1 MIRINKK
8 IISRLMLVIIFA
20 TVFAAGTYV
29 GVKAYSGTFFGRKQ
43 GYGYFENEK
52 YKADGNGYVLSDG
65 IKKTSVSSFISYLK
79 DKNKKEDSQNGTG
92 AAFIVYT
99 MLGKSGKDR
108 DRDIDGDDWDDLEE
122 RLRSLDNRGN
132 IDWSETVSLKINS
145 YHQKWTETKT
155 KKGKTTKTTYHDDA
169 FYSNSDSEK
178 SIVFY
183 DDDGKVLYALAHK
196 CANPM
201 GSVDKGLPEPN
212 KWDVSVSSKVTKTG
226 SLLPGDTVRW
236 THTVKNEGP
245 DATDQDVEY
254 RYENNSALGGGSGSD
269 HDFDAGQKKNE
280 SESFNHTSRTINSN
294 DAGTQWCSATS
305 AKPRS
310 WDNSNRITSS
320 NACVT
325 LLYKYTLDP
334 FITSSQSGTIEA
346 NTSVTVTP
354 SVRNNGPTRS
364 RTTQWQISQIVVA
377 PGSAIP
383 HENTP
388 GTSPQAPC
396 VAYFVTAGASCSIVN
411 NGTGTTV
418 LSVGLSTLAS
428 RTVAAGD
435 YEVGTKLCFAFS
447 VQPRASSVPSNPGS
461 DDQWANSA
469 PVCMIIGKKPKV
481 QVLGGDTMSGG
492 IIQTSTSSKN
502 ISGTTRMFGS
512 WDEYAALAVG
522 SISGMG
528 SGAAFAGPGMASSTV
543 CKYSTLSFTNSGN
556 SATCVANLSAG
567 GGIGNYAIAQTMP
580 GVAASFPVNATD
592 PNRNLGNNPTIDLS
606 IGDLQ
611 GIYRASGN
619 VTINGGGAGKFINKS
634 QWIVINAP
642 TANVTINGDISYTN
656 ETLTTIDQIPQVIII
671 ANNINIVDSVTNID
685 AWLVAGGYINTCSS
699 INIAAPLSAS
709 ICDDRLTVNGAV
721 MAQKLYLRRTA
732 GSGVGN
738 ASGDPA
744 EVFNL
749 RADAY
754 LWSMARAN
762 SNGHVQTVDA
772 IELPPRF

>member
-1 MIRINKK
+1 MIRINPK
-8 IISRLMLVIIFA
+8 IVSSLLLIIIFA
-20 TVFAAGTYV
+20 AVFAAGTYI
-29 GVKAYSGTFFGRKQ
+29 GVQAYSGTYFGRKQ

-52 YKADGNGYVLSDG
+52 HKADGNGYVLSKG
-65 IKKTSVSSFISYLK
+65 ITKTSVSSFISYLK
-79 DKNKKEDSQNGTG
+79 DKNKDEDSQNGTG

-108 DRDIDGDDWDDLEE
+108 DKDIDGDDWDDLED

-145 YHQKWTETKT
+145 YHQKWTEEKT
-155 KKGKTTKTTYHDDA
+155 KKGKTTTKTYHDDA
-169 FYSNSDSEK
+169 FYSKSSGEK

-201 GSVDKGLPEPN
+201 GNVDDGLPEPN
-212 KWDVSVSSKVTKTG
+212 EWDVSVSSKITKTG

-254 RYENNSALGGGSGSD
+254 RNENNSALGGSESD
-269 HDFDAGQKKNE
+269 HDFDAGQKDNASK
-280 SESFNHTSRTINSN
+280 SFDHTSRTINSN

-310 WDNSNRITSS
+310 WDNSDRITSS

-334 FITSSQSGTIEA
+334 FITPSVSGTIEA
-346 NTSVTVTP
+346 NTSFTVTP

-364 RTTQWQISQIVVA
+364 RNTQWQISQIIVE
-377 PGSAIP
+377 PGYAIP
-383 HENTP
+383 HESATGN
-388 GTSPQAPC
+388 SPQAPC
-396 VAYFVTAGASCSIVN
+396 VAYFIAAGASCSIIT
-411 NGTGTTV
+411 NGTGTSV
-418 LSVGLSTLAS
+418 FSVGLSTLAAKS
-428 RTVAAGD
+428 VTAGD

-481 QVLGGDTMSGG
+481 QIWGGDVMSGG

-528 SGAAFAGPGMASSTV
+528 SGAAFADPGMANSTI
-543 CKYSTLSFTNSGN
+543 CNYSTLSFTN
-556 SATCVANLSAG
+556 A
-567 GGIGNYAIAQTMP
+567 
-580 GVAASFPVNATD
+580 
-592 PNRNLGNNPTIDLS
+592 GNN
-606 IGDLQ
+606 
-611 GIYRASGN
+611 AS
-619 VTINGGGAGKFINKS
+619 
-634 QWIVINAP
+634 
-642 TANVTINGDISYTN
+642 
-656 ETLTTIDQIPQVIII
+656 
-671 ANNINIVDSVTNID
+671 
-685 AWLVAGGYINTCSS
+685 C
-699 INIAAPLSAS
+699 
-709 ICDDRLTVNGAV
+709 
-721 MAQKLYLRRTA
+721 
-732 GSGVGN
+732 
-738 ASGDPA
+738 
-744 EVFNL
+744 
-749 RADAY
+749 
-754 LWSMARAN
+754 
-762 SNGHVQTVDA
+762 
-772 IELPPRF
+772 

>member
-1 MIRINKK
+1 MIRINPK
-8 IISRLMLVIIFA
+8 ILSSLVLIVIFA
-20 TVFAAGTYV
+20 AVFAAGAYI
-29 GVKAYSGTFFGRKQ
+29 GVNAYSGTVFGRKQ

-52 YKADGNGYVLSDG
+52 HGADGNGYVLSNG

-79 DKNKKEDSQNGTG
+79 DKNKDEDSQNGTG

-99 MLGKSGKDR
+99 MLGKNGKDR
-108 DRDIDGDDWDDLEE
+108 DRDISSSDWNELEK
-122 RLRSLDNRGN
+122 RLKSLDSRGN
-132 IDWSETVSLKINS
+132 IDWSETVSLGINS

-155 KKGKTTKTTYHDDA
+155 KKGKVTKTTIHDDA
-169 FYSNSDSEK
+169 FYSNNSSEK
-178 SIVFY
+178 SIAFY
-183 DDDGKVLYALAHK
+183 DDDGKLLYALAHK

-201 GSVDKGLPEPN
+201 GKIGLPEPN
-212 KWDVSVSSKVTKTG
+212 EWDVSVSSKVTKTG

-254 RYENNSALGGGSGSD
+254 RYENNSALGGGSGSN
-269 HDFDAGQKKNE
+269 HDFDAGQKDNE
-280 SESFNHTSRTINSN
+280 SESFDHTSRVIGSN

-305 AKPRS
+305 AAPKS
-310 WDNSNRITSS
+310 WDSSSRITSS

-334 FITSSQSGTIEA
+334 FITSSVSGAIEA
-346 NTSVTVTP
+346 NTAFTITP
-354 SVRNNGPTRS
+354 SIRNNGPTRS
-364 RTTQWQISQIVVA
+364 RNTQWQISQIVVN

-388 GTSPQAPC
+388 GNSPQAPC
-396 VAYFVTAGASCSIVN
+396 VAYFTAAGASCSIVN
-411 NGTGTTV
+411 NGTGSEV
-418 LSVGLSTLAS
+418 FSVGLSNLAA
-428 RTVAAGD
+428 RAITAGD

-481 QVLGGDTMSGG
+481 QIWGGDVMSGG

-502 ISGTTRMFGS
+502 ISGTTKMFGS

-522 SISGMG
+522 SISGIG
-528 SGAAFAGPGMASSTV
+528 SGAAFAGPGMSNSTV

-556 SATCVANLSAG
+556 SASCSANLSAG
-567 GGIGNYAIAQTMP
+567 GVIGNYAIGQSMP
-580 GVAASFPVNATD
+580 GVAASFPVNTAD
-592 PNRNLGNNPTIDLS
+592 SSRNFGNNPPTIDLS
-606 IGDLQ
+606 ANDLQ
-611 GIYRASGN
+611 GIYRATGN
-619 VTINGGGAGKFINKS
+619 VTINGGGVGDVINKG

-642 TANVTINGDISYTN
+642 TANVTINGNINYTD
-656 ETLTTIDQIPQVIII
+656 ETLMTIYQIPQVIII
-671 ANNINIVDSVTNID
+671 ANNINILGNVTNVD

-699 INIAAPLSAS
+699 VNIAAPLSAS
-709 ICDDRLTVNGAV
+709 ICNQKLTVNGPV
-721 MAQKLYLRRTA
+721 MAQKLYLRRTF

-762 SNGHVQTVDA
+762 SNGHVQTVKT